1 MVSLCLG
8 VFDVIE
14 VATIAED
21 EAMIL
26 EIKATIAIKFDCA
39 LVKSRA
45 CF

>member
-1 MVSLCLG
+1 MVRLCLG

-14 VATIAED
+14 VATIAVD
-21 EAMIL
+21 EAPIL
-26 EIKATIAIKFDCA
+26 EVKVTIAIKFDCA